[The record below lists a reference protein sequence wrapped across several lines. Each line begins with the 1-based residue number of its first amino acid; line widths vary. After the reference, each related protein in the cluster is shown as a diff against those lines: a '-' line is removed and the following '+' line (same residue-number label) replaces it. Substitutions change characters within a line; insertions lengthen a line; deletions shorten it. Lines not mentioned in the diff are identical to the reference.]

1 MWMSMCRN
9 TCVSVCLSH
18 GLRVYVCVHVGI
30 YAHEARHPWSW
41 AYCCE
46 SLDVGA
52 ETLTRVFC

>member
-1 MWMSMCRN
+1 MCRN